1 MSTPSTPA
9 RSCGFTLIESMI
21 GLAVSATLTM
31 SAAPYL
37 ASLADRQAV
46 TETANELQMSLE
58 LGRSEAMVGGTRI
71 VLAPRGT
78 DWASGWLLYRDD
90 NDNGAADPTEPV
102 LRVFNPGSQRISA
115 RAWGA
120 PASDV
125 LSFREE
131 GFLRRPGGRG
141 LAMGGISFSAG
152 EHVRTICFSATRTR
166 ITTQRN
172 CS

>member
-1 MSTPSTPA
+1 MSKPRMPL
-9 RSCGFTLIESMI
+9 RPRGFTLIEAMI
-21 GLAVSATLTM
+21 GMAVTATLAVTAV
-31 SAAPYL
+31 PYL
-37 ASLADRQAV
+37 TSLADRLAV

-58 LGRSEAMVGGTRI
+58 LGRSEAMVGGARV
-71 VLAPRGT
+71 VLAPRGA
-78 DWASGWLLYRDD
+78 DWSSGWLLYRDD
-90 NDNGAADPTEPV
+90 NDNGAPDPTEPV
-102 LRVFNPGSQRISA
+102 LRVFDPGSRRISA

-120 PASDV
+120 PANNV

-141 LAMGGISFSAG
+141 LALGGVSFSAG

-166 ITTQRN
+166 ITSESS